1 MVWIRTIIIVLTLGL
16 VLIVGCTGSG
26 ERGFKS
32 DRPEFMQQ
40 LRVALSQSG
49 IPFREDAGYIF
60 YDKEYK
66 KAFDEVLIKVNES
79 VSGGVSVRYED
90 AASRQYHKQL
100 LREQGI
106 KYLIS
111 AICVIY
117 VVHCRHIIWYWYPI
131 YQRPSRAFVD
141 CGCHFET

>member
-106 KYLIS
+106 KYLIEYKDGDEW
-111 AICVIY
+111 I
-117 VVHCRHIIWYWYPI
+117 RWYPESDEQQAAI
-131 YQRPSRAFVD
+131 ELKVAEKN
-141 CGCHFET
+141 FERGRGK

>member
-1 MVWIRTIIIVLTLGL
+1 
-16 VLIVGCTGSG
+16 
-26 ERGFKS
+26 
-32 DRPEFMQQ
+32 MQQ

-106 KYLIS
+106 KYLIEYKDGDEW
-111 AICVIY
+111 I
-117 VVHCRHIIWYWYPI
+117 RWYPESDEQQAAI
-131 YQRPSRAFVD
+131 ELKVAEKN
-141 CGCHFET
+141 FERGRGK